1 MTFDRKQ
8 NAQELLNLHPRF
20 ITNLDG
26 KKEAVVLDFKEYR
39 ELVEDYQDLL
49 AMLEAKKET
58 PISLEEAEKILKQD
72 GLL

>member
-20 ITNLDG
+20 ITNLEG